1 MSKEIIKIAQSDIEQ
16 AEENLKVARD
26 LIDRLKRAGE
36 STADLESNYAK
47 AQARLRNFK
56 IAFSD

>member
-1 MSKEIIKIAQSDIEQ
+1 MSKEIIKIAQADIES
-16 AEENLKVARD
+16 AEKSLETARD

-36 STADLESNYAK
+36 STADLESDYAK

-56 IAFSD
+56 IAFSE